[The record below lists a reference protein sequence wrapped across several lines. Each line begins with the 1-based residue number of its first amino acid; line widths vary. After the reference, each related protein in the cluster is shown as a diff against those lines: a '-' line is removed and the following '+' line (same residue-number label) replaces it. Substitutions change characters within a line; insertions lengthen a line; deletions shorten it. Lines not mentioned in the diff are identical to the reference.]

1 MRGSERTCV
10 EHMLSYCVSNVAGD
24 APHFHTTSD
33 KKRLGGG
40 LGTGL
45 VVSISV
51 HVQKKI
57 KTLNILLRGLKLY

>member
-1 MRGSERTCV
+1 M
-10 EHMLSYCVSNVAGD
+10 AGD

-33 KKRLGGG
+33 KKWLGGG

-51 HVQKKI
+51 ATCSEENKNTQYLAKKLKI
-57 KTLNILLRGLKLY
+57 ILLSVYGITLCSN